1 MAFTPAAPGRVRPL
15 GALRSRALPRGH
27 AASHRPAALW
37 GMAYYSPS
45 SPFPCDPLSLKQWG
59 AFAPLR
65 EGGPDG
71 IRTRDLLNAIE
82 ARSQLR
88 YGPTVFGSV
97 EPTGFEPA
105 TSPVR
110 EERSPS

>member
-1 MAFTPAAPGRVRPL
+1 MLQALVPKTTGRF
-15 GALRSRALPRGH
+15 RA
-27 AASHRPAALW
+27 
-37 GMAYYSPS
+37 
-45 SPFPCDPLSLKQWG
+45 
-59 AFAPLR
+59 LR

-88 YGPTVFGSV
+88 YGPTGSDSV